1 MSRESQASAW
11 PNSMTLLCLGHKQ
24 KTRFVCDVSDS
35 RRALFWKT
43 DMVMAALLG
52 IDCWWAFF
60 LLAKWNL
67 LGVFIYYEYL
77 SSNIKMCISRGW
89 KSQNNLAHSLKNG
102 YWHKTRWFC
111 PFFGGDF
118 VKATSNWAQF
128 FLTSHIIYTSFYHW
142 AKVFWPSFE
151 FSSQG

>member
-43 DMVMAALLG
+43 DMEMAALLG

-102 YWHKTRWFC
+102 YWHKNRWFC
-111 PFFGGDF
+111 PFLGGIL
-118 VKATSNWAQF
+118 SRQPPIEPNF
-128 FLTSHIIYTSFYHW
+128 F
-142 AKVFWPSFE
+142 
-151 FSSQG
+151 